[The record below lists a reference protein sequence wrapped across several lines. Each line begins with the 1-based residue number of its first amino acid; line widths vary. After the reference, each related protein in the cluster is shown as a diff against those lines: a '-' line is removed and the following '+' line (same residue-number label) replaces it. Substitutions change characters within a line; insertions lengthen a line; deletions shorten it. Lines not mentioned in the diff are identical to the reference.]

1 MEKYITSTTAANI
14 FSLERQTAN
23 VQFILLCVTYVIEDA
38 NVPQFYN
45 TAILSSPGK
54 GIVI

>member
-23 VQFILLCVTYVIEDA
+23 VQFILLCVTYVNEDV

-45 TAILSSPGK
+45 TAFLSSPGK

>member
-23 VQFILLCVTYVIEDA
+23 VQFILLCVTYVNEDA

-45 TAILSSPGK
+45 TAFLSSPGK